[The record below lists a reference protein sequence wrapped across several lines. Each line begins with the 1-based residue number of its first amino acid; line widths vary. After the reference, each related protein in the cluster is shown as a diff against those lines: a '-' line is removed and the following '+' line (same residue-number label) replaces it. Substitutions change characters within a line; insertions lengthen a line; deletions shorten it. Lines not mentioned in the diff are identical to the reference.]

1 MKKTFFF
8 MAALLFASMST
19 FTLTS
24 CGDDD
29 DNEIK
34 ENSDPGAVYNTLATV
49 TLAETPF
56 ANTARKLTVEDN
68 SEVKSIEITENGNCI
83 IEIAGASAATR
94 ASVATNYIFG
104 TAKLDA
110 SGNIIATAGNYS
122 ISIPMFQALKVVIN
136 GQDVKVKE
144 EASDIKASSK
154 TNHLCRTWTPVK
166 YHAYITSGGKV
177 YFNEDNYTN
186 INDLQKVLFKYILG
200 STPKDSDYI
209 IKNNID
215 YIIFSKAGSF
225 AMVYNNGESENKTW
239 NWLDEDGNLTI
250 LNADGGKFIN
260 ATTKFS
266 GNTMYLLIDVDINV
280 KSDAIKIDEINAKL
294 VVTLSSK

>member
-29 DNEIK
+29 DNDVI
-34 ENSDPGAVYNTLATV
+34 ENTDPGAVYNTLAAV
-49 TLAETPF
+49 TLEETPF
-56 ANTARKLTVEDN
+56 ANTARKLIVEDN
-68 SEVKSIEITENGNCI
+68 SEIKSIEITENGNCI

-110 SGNIIATAGNYS
+110 SGNIIATAGSYS

-144 EASDIKASSK
+144 EASDIKPSSK
-154 TNHLCRTWTPVK
+154 TNHLCRTWNPTSF
-166 YHAYITSGGKV
+166 HAYITSGGKT
-177 YFNEDNYTN
+177 YYNKTMGS
-186 INDLQKVLFKYILG
+186 IMDLQKDLFAYILG
-200 STPKDSDYI
+200 STPKESDYI

-215 YIIFSKAGSF
+215 YLLFSKAGSF
-225 AMVYNNGESENKTW
+225 AMHYKNGDSENKTW

-250 LNADGGKFIN
+250 LNADGGKFLN